1 MKVRCDFPPDPN
13 SASAAREIARAFFAP
28 LASAESADCLLIA
41 LNEAVTNCIRH
52 ASTPFSVEMFDRDD
66 HIEVVICDFGLAPFH
81 VTNYE
86 LPIPGTCEGKLGIP
100 LIMSLTDSAEWHS
113 GNGTTVTLRK
123 IKDRALGQRSQPLE
137 LNASMATLC

>member
-1 MKVRCDFPPDPN
+1 M
-13 SASAAREIARAFFAP
+13 
-28 LASAESADCLLIA
+28 ASAESADCLLIA

-66 HIEVVICDFGLAPFH
+66 HIEVVIRDFGLAPFH

-100 LIMSLTDSAEWHS
+100 LIMSLTDSSEWHS

-123 IKDRALGQRSQPLE
+123 VKDRALGQRSQPLE
-137 LNASMATLC
+137 LTASMATLC